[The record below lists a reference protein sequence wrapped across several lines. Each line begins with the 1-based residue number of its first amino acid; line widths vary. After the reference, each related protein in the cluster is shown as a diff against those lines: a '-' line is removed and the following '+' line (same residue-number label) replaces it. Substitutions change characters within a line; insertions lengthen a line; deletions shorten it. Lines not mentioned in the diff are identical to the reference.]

1 MVPSILVEIITSKDQ
16 YLTATEYLC
25 HRPPRICCSH
35 NTILLFSPM
44 TYHRNFNMSN
54 TTGSIRGTRASYSS
68 GATVSFIMFNYIS
81 LRFKFRV
88 VKSAT
93 ISTQQSCSVC
103 LYSHVDSFVGSS
115 SFIYLYLFMHT
126 GVLHDF
132 HSRRCSCHLKV
143 TRWVPQVDQELF
155 TFPKHPSSP
164 LFLSL
169 VSVALSLVFWLV
181 WWSLYL
187 LLSVIVLS
195 VLHTWLPLWYLQLS
209 SLWENSKPETS
220 SY

>member
-1 MVPSILVEIITSKDQ
+1 MKSLFRKYFGRHQ

-25 HRPPRICCSH
+25 HRRPRICCSH
-35 NTILLFSPM
+35 NAILLFSPM
-44 TYHRNFNMSN
+44 TYHRKFNMSN
-54 TTGSIRGTRASYSS
+54 TTGSTRGTGTSYSS

-93 ISTQQSCSVC
+93 ISTQLSCSVC

-132 HSRRCSCHLKV
+132 HSRRCSCYLKV
-143 TRWVPQVDQELF
+143 TRLGATSWSGTVYLSEAPEF
-155 TFPKHPSSP
+155 TPFP
-164 LFLSL
+164 
-169 VSVALSLVFWLV
+169 
-181 WWSLYL
+181 
-187 LLSVIVLS
+187 
-195 VLHTWLPLWYLQLS
+195 
-209 SLWENSKPETS
+209 
-220 SY
+220 

>member
-1 MVPSILVEIITSKDQ
+1 MKSSFRKIFGRHQ

-25 HRPPRICCSH
+25 HRRPRIRCSH
-35 NTILLFSPM
+35 NAILLFSPM
-44 TYHRNFNMSN
+44 TYHRKFNMRS
-54 TTGSIRGTRASYSS
+54 TTGSTRGTGTSYSS
-68 GATVSFIMFNYIS
+68 GATVSFVMFNYIS

-132 HSRRCSCHLKV
+132 HSRRCSCYLKV
-143 TRWVPQVDQELF
+143 TRMGATSWSGTVYLSEAPEF
-155 TFPKHPSSP
+155 TPFP
-164 LFLSL
+164 
-169 VSVALSLVFWLV
+169 
-181 WWSLYL
+181 
-187 LLSVIVLS
+187 
-195 VLHTWLPLWYLQLS
+195 
-209 SLWENSKPETS
+209 
-220 SY
+220 